1 MGFASIESESAGRR
15 RMKIS
20 RCKGLNLLLC
30 RGLYRG
36 GRLGGKFL
44 REIDF
49 RMGGLRGMDVLGY
62 LKKLLM
68 RNLRLRGILFCGGLF
83 LGSGLL
89 VGSLLFERTFWKFH
103 TKVVLVLRLSLGFEC
118 VREREIDRKEK

>member
-1 MGFASIESESAGRR
+1 MGFASIESESARRRR

-83 LGSGLL
+83 LGSGRL
-89 VGSLLFERTFWKFH
+89 VGSLLFERTFWRFTPRWCWFSDYLWNLK
-103 TKVVLVLRLSLGFEC
+103 E
-118 VREREIDRKEK
+118 RER